1 MKESRMKKLV
11 AIAMVSLAG
20 VVGMA
25 GAQEALKLPLAVI
38 DVQQVVQESAA
49 GKESMARLQKLNNDK
64 ITEGKKLN
72 DALETLR
79 KQVDTQRATLT
90 DAKVAELEKQIEDK
104 QVEMRRFQDDAQQ
117 QLEEARRSEL
127 EALEKQIMPIINELG
142 RELKLQLIF
151 NKFQSGLVF
160 ADETLDITDQ
170 VLRRFNTK
178 VTK

>member
-1 MKESRMKKLV
+1 MKKLV
-11 AIAMVSLAG
+11 AIVMVGLAG
-20 VVGMA
+20 VVGTA
-25 GAQEALKLPLAVI
+25 GAQEAAKLPLAVI

-49 GKESMARLQKLNNDK
+49 GKESMARLQKLQNDK
-64 ITEGKKLN
+64 ITEGKRLN
-72 DALETLR
+72 DVLETLR
-79 KQVDTQRATLT
+79 KQVATQRATLT

-117 QLEEARRSEL
+117 QLEEGRRSEL